1 MVTHI
6 LDTNICIY
14 IINRRPPGVLEK
26 LIELP
31 LGVVG
36 VSSVT
41 VGELAYGIS
50 KGRSSKNRVV
60 LENFLRPLVILPFNA
75 RAAWKYGEVR
85 RKLELQG
92 TPIGPLDTLIAA
104 HALSLGAVLVTNN
117 LKEFARVDGLQ
128 LENWVS

>member
-1 MVTHI
+1 
-6 LDTNICIY
+6 
-14 IINRRPPGVLEK
+14 
-26 LIELP
+26 
-31 LGVVG
+31 
-36 VSSVT
+36 
-41 VGELAYGIS
+41 
-50 KGRSSKNRVV
+50 
-60 LENFLRPLVILPFNA
+60 
-75 RAAWKYGEVR
+75 VR